1 VTKLCPYPPQS
12 RRTGTGLT
20 KRMMKQI
27 LLLAMLSSASLAQQD
42 ADTIIRRSVA
52 ANEADWKAAHEYD
65 YVERD
70 RQKGGA
76 TKTSEEIMIL
86 GSPYERLAAV
96 NGKPL
101 PPEQQE
107 REQQELE
114 TTLVERRKESGPT
127 VQGRTS
133 DEDLRALY
141 IGRGYKP
148 YFVEGDDPEVV
159 HQLLAG
165 TLDDCYAEIRAIQR
179 EARQSG
185 FKKQPIWPMI
195 VLRTPKGWTC
205 PKQVDGIPIE
215 GTFRAH
221 QVPLATVRENPEH
234 LKILEAWMR
243 SYKPE
248 ELFDQKGRFIAEL
261 AELAPV
267 GDRRMGGNPH
277 VNGGRR

>member
-1 VTKLCPYPPQS
+1 
-12 RRTGTGLT
+12 
-20 KRMMKQI
+20 
-27 LLLAMLSSASLAQQD
+27 
-42 ADTIIRRSVA
+42 
-52 ANEADWKAAHEYD
+52 
-65 YVERD
+65 
-70 RQKGGA
+70 
-76 TKTSEEIMIL
+76 MIL
-86 GSPYERLAAV
+86 GSPYERLVAV

-179 EARQSG
+179 EARPERVQEATNLAHDRPAHAKRVDLSETSG
-185 FKKQPIWPMI
+185 W
-195 VLRTPKGWTC
+195 
-205 PKQVDGIPIE
+205 
-215 GTFRAH
+215 
-221 QVPLATVRENPEH
+221 NP
-234 LKILEAWMR
+234 
-243 SYKPE
+243 
-248 ELFDQKGRFIAEL
+248 D
-261 AELAPV
+261 
-267 GDRRMGGNPH
+267 
-277 VNGGRR
+277 